1 MPKSHKSS
9 AGRPT
14 AYKDIF
20 ADQARKLTRDN
31 KTEKYIAEFFGVSG
45 RTIARWK
52 NKHPEFGQALKE
64 ARDEKLSEVE
74 ESLFARALGYSHPE
88 EKIFYNPKLDKVVK
102 VETTKHYPPDVGAQ
116 AFILKCQAGWRENA
130 PMKGWQGDVSVN
142 ITYVSSPEPT
152 EEDIP
157 PQFRE
162 IVSKVDSGL
171 H

>member
-1 MPKSHKSS
+1 MPKSPKSS

-31 KTEKYIAEFFGVSG
+31 KTEKYIAEFFGVSE
-45 RTIARWK
+45 RTLARWK
-52 NKHPEFGQALKE
+52 NKYPDFGQALKE

-74 ESLFARALGYSHPE
+74 ASLFARATGYSHPE
-88 EKIFYNPKLDKVVK
+88 EKLFFDKRTGEVVRAM
-102 VETTKHYPPDVGAQ
+102 TTKHYPPDVGAQ

-130 PMKGWQGDVSVN
+130 PMEGWQGDVSVN

-152 EEDIP
+152 EEDTP

-162 IVSKVDSGL
+162 IVAKVDSGL